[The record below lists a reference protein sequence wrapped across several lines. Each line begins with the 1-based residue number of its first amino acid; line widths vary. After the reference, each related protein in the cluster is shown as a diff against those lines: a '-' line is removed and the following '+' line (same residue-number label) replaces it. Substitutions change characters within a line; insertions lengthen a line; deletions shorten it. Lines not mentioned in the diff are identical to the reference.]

1 MKKGSARNWDR
12 GRFAQWALLYA
23 LAIIYC
29 SIAVGPTGF
38 NFVSIGMG
46 QAWQKFIAMP
56 YLINGSDQRADW
68 VANLL
73 MFAPLGFL
81 ITGII
86 DPRRGIVLRGAIS
99 LLALASCIAFLLAVK
114 FLQLFFP
121 GRTVSLNY
129 VFAQSIGSFIGVLLF
144 WLAYPNL
151 AREKTTDA
159 RKLLI
164 ELLALFA
171 IFYPIFMLLPLNF
184 TLSAND
190 LHDRLQGV
198 RNILLSWPGFGR
210 SIIIRLALVVANFLA
225 AVPLGLLL
233 AMKAKNRSMAWYLGV
248 SVLVMALI
256 TGLKIFVISGTPYLA
271 AIVYTSSGMFLG
283 TCVVRWIRP
292 KTIRTVRAGL
302 LRALPLLIP
311 LYVVAVLDVN
321 GLLSRHWRTLQEA
334 LVSLDTR
341 SLLPFWNWYIVSKA
355 QAIESQAVHAIMFL
369 PIGIMLS
376 LRRRTTRRDVW
387 IAAILAFL
395 FALLVEVGRWF
406 RPGMAPD
413 FYEAVTAALAAG
425 LSVKLMQAI
434 WAISEGEQI
443 DGARPDGGQNP
454 GLPGKTTHRLRN
466 YTVRP

>member
-1 MKKGSARNWDR
+1 MKNDSARNRVQDR
-12 GRFAQWALLYA
+12 LALWATLYA

-29 SIAVGPTGF
+29 SVVVGPTGF
-38 NFVSIGMG
+38 NFVSMDVG
-46 QAWQKFIAMP
+46 QAWQRFLEMP
-56 YLINGSDQRADW
+56 YFINGSDQRADW
-68 VANLL
+68 MANLL
-73 MFAPLGFL
+73 MFVPLGFL
-81 ITGII
+81 ITGIL
-86 DPRRGIVLRGAIS
+86 DPHRGIVLRSAIS
-99 LLALASCIAFLLAVK
+99 LLALASCIIFLLAVK

-129 VFAQSIGSFIGVLLF
+129 VTAQSLGSFIGVLLF
-144 WLAYPNL
+144 WLAHAKIP
-151 AREKTTDA
+151 RGKTTDA
-159 RKLLI
+159 RQI
-164 ELLALFA
+164 VIGLLALYA
-171 IFYPIFMLLPLNF
+171 MAYPIFMLLPLNF

-190 LHDRLQGV
+190 LHDRLLGV

-210 SIIIRLALVVANFLA
+210 PAIIRLALVVANFLA

-233 AMKAKNRSMAWYLGV
+233 AIKTKDRSLAWYLGV
-248 SVLVMALI
+248 SVIVMALI
-256 TGLKIFVISGTPYLA
+256 TGLKVFVISGTPYLVGIA
-271 AIVYTSSGMFLG
+271 YTSAGMLVG
-283 TCVVRWIRP
+283 VCLVRWVRP
-292 KTIRTVRAGL
+292 KAIMTIRAGL

-321 GLLSRHWRTLQEA
+321 GLISRHWRTFEEA
-334 LVSLDTR
+334 LASLDPR
-341 SLLPFWNWYIVSKA
+341 ALLPFWNWYIVSKA

-376 LRRRTTRRDVW
+376 LRGGITRRDVW

-395 FALLVEVGRWF
+395 FALSVEVGRWF
-406 RPGMAPD
+406 RPGLAPD

-454 GLPGKTTHRLRN
+454 GLPGKTRLRN